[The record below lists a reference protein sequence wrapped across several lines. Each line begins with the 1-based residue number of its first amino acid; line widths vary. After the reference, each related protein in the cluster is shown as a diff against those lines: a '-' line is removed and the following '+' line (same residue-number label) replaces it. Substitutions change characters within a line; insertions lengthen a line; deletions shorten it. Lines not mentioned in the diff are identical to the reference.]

1 MYNNTSTIKAMIQ
14 NGKEEKMTSNQLSLK
29 TAITNSSGQK
39 FVVNLFNL
47 FEKYYDILLDNTV
60 TVVLTEDEYLK
71 YRFKPKLLSKDL
83 YGSKDL
89 YYLWLRLNNIY
100 TVIEFD
106 FKEIKV
112 FNTNIVSLLNE
123 IMILESENYIENE
136 LSVIKEINE
145 QFIYSFISF
154 YVL

>member
-1 MYNNTSTIKAMIQ
+1 MYNNTSTIKSMIQ
-14 NGKEEKMTSNQLSLK
+14 NGKEEKMTANQLSLK
-29 TAITNSSGQK
+29 TVITNSAGQK

-89 YYLWLRLNNIY
+89 YYLLIRLNNIY

-106 FKEIKV
+106 FKEVKV

-123 IMILESENYIENE
+123 IMVLESENYIENE

-145 QFIYSFISF
+145 
-154 YVL
+154 

>member
-29 TAITNSSGQK
+29 TVISNSSGQK

-47 FEKYYDILLDNTV
+47 FEKYYDILLDNTL

-89 YYLWLRLNNIY
+89 YYLLIRLNNIY

-106 FKEIKV
+106 FKEVKV
-112 FNTNIVSLLNE
+112 FDTNIVSLLNE
-123 IMILESENYIENE
+123 IMVLESENYIENE

-145 QFIYSFISF
+145 
-154 YVL
+154 

>member
-60 TVVLTEDEYLK
+60 TLVLTEDEYLK

-89 YYLWLRLNNIY
+89 YYLLIRLNNIY

-145 QFIYSFISF
+145 
-154 YVL
+154 

>member
-29 TAITNSSGQK
+29 TVITNSSGQK

-89 YYLWLRLNNIY
+89 YYLLIRLNNIY

-106 FKEIKV
+106 FKEVKV
-112 FNTNIVSLLNE
+112 FDTNIVSLLNE
-123 IMILESENYIENE
+123 IMVLESENYIENE

-145 QFIYSFISF
+145 
-154 YVL
+154 

>member
-1 MYNNTSTIKAMIQ
+1 MYNNTSTIKSIIQ
-14 NGKEEKMTSNQLSLK
+14 NGKEEKMTANQLSLK
-29 TAITNSSGQK
+29 TVITNSAGKK

-89 YYLWLRLNNIY
+89 YYLLIRLNNIY

-106 FKEIKV
+106 FKEVKV
-112 FNTNIVSLLNE
+112 FTPNIISLLNE

-136 LSVIKEINE
+136 LSIIKEINE
-145 QFIYSFISF
+145 
-154 YVL
+154 

>member
-29 TAITNSSGQK
+29 TVITNSSGQK

-89 YYLWLRLNNIY
+89 YYLLIRLNNIY

-106 FKEIKV
+106 FKEVKV

-123 IMILESENYIENE
+123 IMVLESENYIENE

-145 QFIYSFISF
+145 
-154 YVL
+154 